1 MTYCDPE
8 WILVTFWLPAHTNTQ
23 LISVNFTCDSLANQ
37 FIRLLIMFSFTFIHH
52 SSILID
58 PLWWLINQQRTQ
70 FTWLLHASCSY
81 TEAGNKM
88 INSGLTCQHINI
100 IRTKV
105 PKAGVSCIPNKCFY
119 SSNTDT
125 LFYFDPPLTF
135 TDPSALNWF
144 FSFCF
149 LLPTFSSLLPPPRCL
164 PSPSFSPICCL
175 CHPLSLRLS
184 PKHRDKFLRA
194 SQILATSL
202 TLTKRDRI
210 VMFALRPC

>member
-1 MTYCDPE
+1 
-8 WILVTFWLPAHTNTQ
+8 
-23 LISVNFTCDSLANQ
+23 
-37 FIRLLIMFSFTFIHH
+37 
-52 SSILID
+52 
-58 PLWWLINQQRTQ
+58 
-70 FTWLLHASCSY
+70 
-81 TEAGNKM
+81 M
-88 INSGLTCQHINI
+88 INSGLTCKQINN

-125 LFYFDPPLTF
+125 LFYFDPPFPPLTF
-135 TDPSALNWF
+135 MDPSALNRF

-202 TLTKRDRI
+202 TLTKRDRV